1 MNLNKIF
8 VCVVFVTLFFE
19 ASAQKKCVILDI
31 ETKQPV
37 RDAHVQVDSTSVLKT
52 NYRGECVLPDKF
64 KKISIS
70 NPLYETLALNLNE
83 VRDTIVLLSNANRI
97 KEVVVNG
104 KRPVLKLNFDGIKE
118 NLHLNQ
124 VQSQGF
130 NPLGLVGSLV
140 KVIAKPHK
148 KKDRKKWILENY

>member
-1 MNLNKIF
+1 
-8 VCVVFVTLFFE
+8 
-19 ASAQKKCVILDI
+19 
-31 ETKQPV
+31 
-37 RDAHVQVDSTSVLKT
+37 
-52 NYRGECVLPDKF
+52 
-64 KKISIS
+64 
-70 NPLYETLALNLNE
+70 
-83 VRDTIVLLSNANRI
+83 LLSNTNRVR
-97 KEVVVNG
+97 EVVVNG